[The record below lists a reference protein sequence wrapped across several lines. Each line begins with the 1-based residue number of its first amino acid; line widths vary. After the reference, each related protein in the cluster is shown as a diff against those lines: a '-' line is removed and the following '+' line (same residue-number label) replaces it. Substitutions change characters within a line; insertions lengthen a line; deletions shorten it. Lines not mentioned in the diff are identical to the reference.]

1 MAVFRAA
8 LLILLLLSVG
18 CFGAY
23 MATGQPQWRR
33 RGLAIVRWTVFAAL
47 GFFAVLIAE
56 RLLR

>member
-8 LLILLLLSVG
+8 LLVLLLVSVG

-23 MATGQPQWRR
+23 MATGEPHWRR
-33 RGLAIVRWTVFAAL
+33 RGLTIVRWTVVAAL